1 MSVGINDV
9 AKAAKVSTATVS
21 RALRGL
27 PGVGE
32 RTRDYVI
39 ATARELGYVP
49 SHNASALASGKTGT
63 VGIVMPN
70 VSHWFFSTILESA
83 EQTLR
88 ASNMDALVYFLPY
101 TSVPNSQFDP
111 NALRGKVDAILV
123 TSMFFT
129 DEEIHQ
135 LDSLQVPVAFL
146 SVEQPGFPHVGI
158 DDEQAAVT
166 ACDHLLSLGHTAIA
180 HISDISADKNPATP
194 TQRRY
199 NGWRSA
205 LEAAGL
211 PYRTDLDIR
220 TAEMTPQDGYTA
232 TTTLLDNSP
241 DVTAIFASSDELAMG
256 CMQAIRERDLT
267 PGREISVVGVD
278 GHMLSEAFGLSTV
291 SQPARE
297 EGARAARI
305 LIEAMQGLS
314 GTQRVIYPT
323 TLIQRS
329 STGPVSDR

>member
-1 MSVGINDV
+1 MSVGIDDV

-32 RTRDYVI
+32 HTRDHVI
-39 ATARELGYVP
+39 ATAQRLGYVP

-70 VSHWFFSTILESA
+70 VSHWFFSSILESA

-111 NALRGKVDAILV
+111 NAMRGKVDAILV

-129 DEEIHQ
+129 NEEVARLH
-135 LDSLQVPVAFL
+135 SLHVPVAFL
-146 SVEQPGFPHVGI
+146 SVEQPGFSHVGI
-158 DDEQAAVT
+158 DDEKAAIT
-166 ACDHLLSLGHTAIA
+166 ACNHLINLGHTAIA

-199 NGWRSA
+199 DGWRA
-205 LEAAGL
+205 AMDAAGL
-211 PYRTDLDIR
+211 SYRDDLDIR
-220 TAEMTPQDGYTA
+220 MAEMTPQDGYTA

-256 CMQAIRERDLT
+256 CMQAIRERGLT
-267 PGREISVVGVD
+267 PGREVSIIGID

-291 SQPARE
+291 SQPVQE

-305 LIEAMQGLS
+305 LIEALNGS
-314 GTQRVIYPT
+314 IGTQRVIYPT

-329 STGPVSDR
+329 STGPAQNR